1 MSFDR
6 RMFLP
11 QKIETEEKGNESYI
25 QKKRMLMRNIHWK
38 GEPSRT
44 VVKTMGIA
52 LLFYGESLVPFCERN
67 CVPLQ
72 NFFTI

>member
-25 QKKRMLMRNIHWK
+25 QKKRMLMRNIH
-38 GEPSRT
+38 
-44 VVKTMGIA
+44 
-52 LLFYGESLVPFCERN
+52 
-67 CVPLQ
+67 
-72 NFFTI
+72 